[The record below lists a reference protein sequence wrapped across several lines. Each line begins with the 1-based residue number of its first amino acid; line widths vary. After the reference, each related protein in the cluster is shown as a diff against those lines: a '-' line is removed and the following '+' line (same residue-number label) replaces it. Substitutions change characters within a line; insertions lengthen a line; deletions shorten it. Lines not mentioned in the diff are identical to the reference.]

1 MKQESVM
8 TKKINELDREIEHGE
23 YKKQVNLMKLKK
35 MNQYFLMFIK
45 RF

>member
-8 TKKINELDREIEHGE
+8 TKKINQLDRDIEHGE
-23 YKKQVNLMKLKK
+23 YEKQVNLMKLKR